1 MQIWYRRL
9 AALLAVFMLLAALAA
24 CANDERDDEQAA
36 GPAEAGEKITQAE
49 LDWVWQSMRFKD
61 ETVTQAEALAAL
73 LEERAVLLE
82 AESLGI
88 APSLEEARQH
98 AQENYNQFLELY
110 ASSDSQNVHGA
121 QEAWQALQ
129 DYMQYMGLEKEEYL
143 EEAAKAQQVMM
154 AKSAVIENFVA
165 GLPVYEQADTLIADA
180 AAAEHLKDLVEKYRD
195 QLLDEEMA
203 ALYDNPPAV
212 SGLEVF
218 AAKNAGQPITQADV
232 DYARQVA
239 IATPGASADA
249 ITEAGVL
256 DALLRIRVI
265 YLEAERLDLLPDFAA
280 ARVKAEDRYHEVQLA
295 IGGPESPERE
305 QAQQMWDFWQEYR
318 QNMGW
323 TEEEL
328 LTNNACSRQIQEAGQ
343 ALQAQF
349 EADLPQAVL
358 ADDLARTKA
367 WSEHFEE
374 LVAQYQP
381 QLLSAEQIQFLAENL
396 TGEVT
401 IGYGQ

>member
-1 MQIWYRRL
+1 MQIGHKTL
-9 AALLAVFMLLAALAA
+9 AALLAAFMLLAALAA
-24 CANDERDDEQAA
+24 CSAGEQAA
-36 GPAEAGEKITQAE
+36 APAADGGKITQAE
-49 LDWVWQSMRFKD
+49 LDWVWQSLRFKD

-82 AESLGI
+82 AESLGLT
-88 APSLEEARQH
+88 PSLEEARQQV
-98 AQENYNQFLELY
+98 QENYNQFLELY

-129 DYMQYMGLEKEEYL
+129 DYMQYMNLDEEEYL
-143 EEAAKAQQVMM
+143 EEAAKAWQVMM

-165 GLPVYEQADTLIADA
+165 GLSVYEQADTPIADA

-203 ALYDNPPAV
+203 ALYDNPPAA
-212 SGLEVF
+212 SGLAVF

-232 DYARQVA
+232 DYVRQTAV
-239 IATPGASADA
+239 ATPGAAAKA
-249 ITEAGVL
+249 ITDAGIL

-265 YLEAERLDLLPDFAA
+265 YLEAGRLDLLPDFATSY
-280 ARVKAEDRYHEVQLA
+280 VKAEEHYREVQQA
-295 IGGPESPERE
+295 IEGPESSER
-305 QAQQMWDFWQEYR
+305 QAAQQTWDFWQEYR

-328 LTNNACSRQIQEAGQ
+328 LTYNACSRQIYEAGR

-349 EADLPQAVL
+349 EAELPQAVQ
-358 ADDLARTKA
+358 ADDLERLRA

-381 QLLSAEQIQFLAENL
+381 QLLSAEQIQFLEENL
-396 TGEVT
+396 RGGATVSYGE
-401 IGYGQ
+401 

>member
-1 MQIWYRRL
+1 MQIGHKTL
-9 AALLAVFMLLAALAA
+9 AALLAAFMLLAALAA
-24 CANDERDDEQAA
+24 CSAGEQAA
-36 GPAEAGEKITQAE
+36 APAADGGKITQAE
-49 LDWVWQSMRFKD
+49 LDWVWQSLRFKD

-82 AESLGI
+82 AESLGLT
-88 APSLEEARQH
+88 PSLEEARQQV
-98 AQENYNQFLELY
+98 QENYNQFLELY

-129 DYMQYMGLEKEEYL
+129 DYMQYMNLDEEEYL
-143 EEAAKAQQVMM
+143 EESAKAWQVMM

-165 GLPVYEQADTLIADA
+165 GLSVYEQADTPIADA
-180 AAAEHLKDLVEKYRD
+180 AAAEHLKELVEKYRD

-203 ALYDNPPAV
+203 ALYDNPPAA
-212 SGLEVF
+212 SGLAVL

-232 DYARQVA
+232 DYVRQTAV
-239 IATPGASADA
+239 ATPGAAAKA
-249 ITEAGVL
+249 ITDAGIL

-265 YLEAERLDLLPDFAA
+265 YLEAGRLDLLPDFATSY
-280 ARVKAEDRYHEVQLA
+280 VKAEEHYREVQQA
-295 IGGPESPERE
+295 IEGPESPER
-305 QAQQMWDFWQEYR
+305 QAAQQTWDFWQEYR

-328 LTNNACSRQIQEAGQ
+328 LTYNACSRQIYEAGR

-349 EADLPQAVL
+349 EAELPQAVQ
-358 ADDLARTKA
+358 ADDLERLRA

-381 QLLSAEQIQFLAENL
+381 QLLSAEQIQFLEENL
-396 TGEVT
+396 RGGATVSYGE
-401 IGYGQ
+401 

>member
-1 MQIWYRRL
+1 MQIGHKTL
-9 AALLAVFMLLAALAA
+9 AALLAAFMLLAALAA
-24 CANDERDDEQAA
+24 CANGEQAA
-36 GPAEAGEKITQAE
+36 APAADGGKITQAE
-49 LDWVWQSMRFKD
+49 LDWVWQSLRFKD

-82 AESLGI
+82 AESLGLT
-88 APSLEEARQH
+88 PSLEEARQQV
-98 AQENYNQFLELY
+98 QENYNQFLELY

-129 DYMQYMGLEKEEYL
+129 DYMQYMNLDEEEYL
-143 EEAAKAQQVMM
+143 EESAKAWQVMM

-165 GLPVYEQADTLIADA
+165 GLSVYEQADTPIADA

-195 QLLDEEMA
+195 QLLNEEMA
-203 ALYDNPPAV
+203 ALYDNPPAA
-212 SGLEVF
+212 SGLAVF

-232 DYARQVA
+232 DYVRQTA
-239 IATPGASADA
+239 IATPGAAAKA
-249 ITEAGVL
+249 ITDAGIL

-265 YLEAERLDLLPDFAA
+265 YLEAGRLDLLPDFATSY
-280 ARVKAEDRYHEVQLA
+280 VKAEEHYREVQQA
-295 IGGPESPERE
+295 IEGPESPER
-305 QAQQMWDFWQEYR
+305 QAAQQTWDFWQEYR

-328 LTNNACSRQIQEAGQ
+328 LTYNACSRQIYEAGR
-343 ALQAQF
+343 ALQTQF
-349 EADLPQAVL
+349 EAELPQAVQ
-358 ADDLARTKA
+358 ADDLESLRA

-381 QLLSAEQIQFLAENL
+381 QLLNAEQIQFLEENL
-396 TGEVT
+396 RGGATVSYGE
-401 IGYGQ
+401 

>member
-88 APSLEEARQH
+88 APSLEEARQQ

-154 AKSAVIENFVA
+154 AKSAVIENF
-165 GLPVYEQADTLIADA
+165 
-180 AAAEHLKDLVEKYRD
+180 
-195 QLLDEEMA
+195 
-203 ALYDNPPAV
+203 
-212 SGLEVF
+212 
-218 AAKNAGQPITQADV
+218 
-232 DYARQVA
+232 
-239 IATPGASADA
+239 
-249 ITEAGVL
+249 
-256 DALLRIRVI
+256 
-265 YLEAERLDLLPDFAA
+265 
-280 ARVKAEDRYHEVQLA
+280 
-295 IGGPESPERE
+295 
-305 QAQQMWDFWQEYR
+305 
-318 QNMGW
+318 
-323 TEEEL
+323 
-328 LTNNACSRQIQEAGQ
+328 
-343 ALQAQF
+343 

-367 WSEHFEE
+367 WSKHFEE

>member
-1 MQIWYRRL
+1 MQIGHKTL
-9 AALLAVFMLLAALAA
+9 AALLAAFMLLAALAA
-24 CANDERDDEQAA
+24 CSAGEQAA
-36 GPAEAGEKITQAE
+36 APAADGGKITQAE
-49 LDWVWQSMRFKD
+49 LDWVWQSLRFKD

-82 AESLGI
+82 AESLGLT
-88 APSLEEARQH
+88 PSLEEARQQV
-98 AQENYNQFLELY
+98 QENYNQILELY
-110 ASSDSQNVHGA
+110 ASSDSHNVLGA

-129 DYMQYMGLEKEEYL
+129 DYMQYMNLDEEEYL
-143 EEAAKAQQVMM
+143 EESAKAWQVMM

-165 GLPVYEQADTLIADA
+165 GLSVYEQADTPIADA

-203 ALYDNPPAV
+203 ALYDNPPAA
-212 SGLEVF
+212 SGLAVF

-232 DYARQVA
+232 DYVRQTAV
-239 IATPGASADA
+239 ATPGAAAKA
-249 ITEAGVL
+249 ITDAGIL

-265 YLEAERLDLLPDFAA
+265 YLEAGRLDLLPDFATSY
-280 ARVKAEDRYHEVQLA
+280 VKAEEHYREVQQA
-295 IGGPESPERE
+295 IEGPESPER
-305 QAQQMWDFWQEYR
+305 QAAQQMWDFWQEYR
-318 QNMGW
+318 QTMGW

-328 LTNNACSRQIQEAGQ
+328 LTYNACSRQIYEAGR
-343 ALQAQF
+343 ALQTRF
-349 EADLPQAVL
+349 EAELPQAVQ
-358 ADDLARTKA
+358 ADDLERLRA

-401 IGYGQ
+401 IGYGE

>member
-24 CANDERDDEQAA
+24 CANDEQAA

-61 ETVTQAEALAAL
+61 ETVTQAEALTAL

-88 APSLEEARQH
+88 APSLEEARQQ

-165 GLPVYEQADTLIADA
+165 GLSVYEQADTLIADTGIGIS
-180 AAAEHLKDLVEKYRD
+180 EQHQGTIFKRFYRED
-195 QLLDEEMA
+195 
-203 ALYDNPPAV
+203 AV
-212 SGLEVF
+212 H
-218 AAKNAGQPITQADV
+218 DV
-232 DYARQVA
+232 DGIGIGLYLAREIVTLQGGYIRVA
-239 IATPGASADA
+239 SEVGKGSTFS
-249 ITEAGVL
+249 VF
-256 DALLRIRVI
+256 LLR
-265 YLEAERLDLLPDFAA
+265 
-280 ARVKAEDRYHEVQLA
+280 K
-295 IGGPESPERE
+295 
-305 QAQQMWDFWQEYR
+305 
-318 QNMGW
+318 
-323 TEEEL
+323 
-328 LTNNACSRQIQEAGQ
+328 
-343 ALQAQF
+343 
-349 EADLPQAVL
+349 
-358 ADDLARTKA
+358 
-367 WSEHFEE
+367 
-374 LVAQYQP
+374 
-381 QLLSAEQIQFLAENL
+381 
-396 TGEVT
+396 
-401 IGYGQ
+401 

>member
-1 MQIWYRRL
+1 MRIWYRRL

-61 ETVTQAEALAAL
+61 ETVTQAEALTAL

-88 APSLEEARQH
+88 APSLEEARQQ

-165 GLPVYEQADTLIADA
+165 GLSVYEQADTLIADA

-232 DYARQVA
+232 DYAR
-239 IATPGASADA
+239 
-249 ITEAGVL
+249 
-256 DALLRIRVI
+256 
-265 YLEAERLDLLPDFAA
+265 
-280 ARVKAEDRYHEVQLA
+280 
-295 IGGPESPERE
+295 
-305 QAQQMWDFWQEYR
+305 
-318 QNMGW
+318 
-323 TEEEL
+323 EL

>member
-1 MQIWYRRL
+1 MQIGHKTL
-9 AALLAVFMLLAALAA
+9 AALLAAFMLLAALAA
-24 CANDERDDEQAA
+24 CSAGEQAA
-36 GPAEAGEKITQAE
+36 APAADGGKITQAE
-49 LDWVWQSMRFKD
+49 LDWVWQSLRFKD

-82 AESLGI
+82 AESLGLT
-88 APSLEEARQH
+88 PSLEEARQQV
-98 AQENYNQFLELY
+98 QENYNQILELY

-129 DYMQYMGLEKEEYL
+129 DYMQYMNLDEEEYL
-143 EEAAKAQQVMM
+143 EESAKAWQVMM

-165 GLPVYEQADTLIADA
+165 GLSVYEQADTPIADA
-180 AAAEHLKDLVEKYRD
+180 AAAEHLKELVEKYRD

-203 ALYDNPPAV
+203 ALYDNPPAA
-212 SGLEVF
+212 SGLAVF

-232 DYARQVA
+232 DYVRQTAVA
-239 IATPGASADA
+239 MPGAAAKAVTDA
-249 ITEAGVL
+249 GIL

-265 YLEAERLDLLPDFAA
+265 YLEAGRLDLLPDFATSY
-280 ARVKAEDRYHEVQLA
+280 VKAEEHYREVQQA
-295 IGGPESPERE
+295 IEGPESPER
-305 QAQQMWDFWQEYR
+305 QAAQQMWDFWQEYR

-328 LTNNACSRQIQEAGQ
+328 LTYNACSRQIYEAGR

-349 EADLPQAVL
+349 EAELPQAVQ
-358 ADDLARTKA
+358 ADDLERLRA

-401 IGYGQ
+401 IGYGE

>member
-61 ETVTQAEALAAL
+61 ETVTQAEALTAL

-88 APSLEEARQH
+88 APSLEEARQQ
-98 AQENYNQFLELY
+98 AQENYNQFLGLY

-129 DYMQYMGLEKEEYL
+129 DYMQYMGLEEEEYL

-154 AKSAVIENFVA
+154 AKSAVIENF
-165 GLPVYEQADTLIADA
+165 
-180 AAAEHLKDLVEKYRD
+180 
-195 QLLDEEMA
+195 
-203 ALYDNPPAV
+203 
-212 SGLEVF
+212 
-218 AAKNAGQPITQADV
+218 
-232 DYARQVA
+232 
-239 IATPGASADA
+239 
-249 ITEAGVL
+249 
-256 DALLRIRVI
+256 
-265 YLEAERLDLLPDFAA
+265 
-280 ARVKAEDRYHEVQLA
+280 
-295 IGGPESPERE
+295 
-305 QAQQMWDFWQEYR
+305 
-318 QNMGW
+318 
-323 TEEEL
+323 
-328 LTNNACSRQIQEAGQ
+328 
-343 ALQAQF
+343 

-367 WSEHFEE
+367 WNEHFEE

-401 IGYGQ
+401 IIYGE

>member
-61 ETVTQAEALAAL
+61 ETVTQSEALTAL

-82 AESLGI
+82 AESLGL
-88 APSLEEARQH
+88 APSLEEARQQ

-110 ASSDSQNVHGA
+110 ASSDSQNMHGA

-129 DYMQYMGLEKEEYL
+129 DYMQYMGLEEEEYL
-143 EEAAKAQQVMM
+143 EESAKAWQVMM

-165 GLPVYEQADTLIADA
+165 GLSVVDTSIVDA

-218 AAKNAGQPITQADV
+218 AAKNAGQPITQSDV
-232 DYARQVA
+232 DYVCQTAV
-239 IATPGASADA
+239 ATPGASADA

-323 TEEEL
+323 TEAEL
-328 LTNNACSRQIQEAGQ
+328 LTYNACSRQIYEAGR

-349 EADLPQAVL
+349 EAELPQAVL

>member
-61 ETVTQAEALAAL
+61 ETVTQAEALAVL

-88 APSLEEARQH
+88 APSLEEARQQ

-154 AKSAVIENFVA
+154 AKSAVIENF
-165 GLPVYEQADTLIADA
+165 
-180 AAAEHLKDLVEKYRD
+180 
-195 QLLDEEMA
+195 
-203 ALYDNPPAV
+203 
-212 SGLEVF
+212 
-218 AAKNAGQPITQADV
+218 
-232 DYARQVA
+232 
-239 IATPGASADA
+239 
-249 ITEAGVL
+249 
-256 DALLRIRVI
+256 
-265 YLEAERLDLLPDFAA
+265 
-280 ARVKAEDRYHEVQLA
+280 
-295 IGGPESPERE
+295 
-305 QAQQMWDFWQEYR
+305 
-318 QNMGW
+318 
-323 TEEEL
+323 
-328 LTNNACSRQIQEAGQ
+328 
-343 ALQAQF
+343 

-358 ADDLARTKA
+358 SDDLARTKA

>member
-36 GPAEAGEKITQAE
+36 GPAEAGEKITQA
-49 LDWVWQSMRFKD
+49 
-61 ETVTQAEALAAL
+61 L

-88 APSLEEARQH
+88 APSLEEARQQ

-154 AKSAVIENFVA
+154 AKSAVIENF
-165 GLPVYEQADTLIADA
+165 
-180 AAAEHLKDLVEKYRD
+180 
-195 QLLDEEMA
+195 
-203 ALYDNPPAV
+203 
-212 SGLEVF
+212 
-218 AAKNAGQPITQADV
+218 
-232 DYARQVA
+232 
-239 IATPGASADA
+239 
-249 ITEAGVL
+249 
-256 DALLRIRVI
+256 
-265 YLEAERLDLLPDFAA
+265 
-280 ARVKAEDRYHEVQLA
+280 
-295 IGGPESPERE
+295 
-305 QAQQMWDFWQEYR
+305 
-318 QNMGW
+318 
-323 TEEEL
+323 
-328 LTNNACSRQIQEAGQ
+328 
-343 ALQAQF
+343 

-358 ADDLARTKA
+358 SDDLARTKA